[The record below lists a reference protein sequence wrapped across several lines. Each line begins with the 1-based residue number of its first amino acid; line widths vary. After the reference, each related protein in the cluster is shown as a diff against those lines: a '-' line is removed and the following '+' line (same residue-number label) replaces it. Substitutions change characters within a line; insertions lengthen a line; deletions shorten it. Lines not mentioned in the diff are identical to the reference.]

1 LGFRMNLFKFISI
14 FCITFFSQYSRAHD
28 FTYIKLSPILE
39 ERLRTLSQKPSL
51 PDLLKSNA
59 KMVEIISDEKEASGP
74 VVSGGGG
81 PFEDGNMSPVYS
93 KIIEVLSG
101 NFQKIGQNEA
111 NGILAFNRQFNLGEQ
126 NFSGFTWQKP
136 MGKFSISANR
146 VIRPYL
152 FSTTLW
158 IVEDTFTIYIDAT
171 TFLKSMKED
180 GLIDISEKNIGLFAG
195 LSFKRNFKY
204 EHFSSSYNEGLF
216 SDFSK
221 LFMSWNIFSLEP
233 IMKLSDYEIVS
244 KEDSITAAVGGM
256 ISSPP
261 IYGFSGAAGVMV
273 SYNHVGKTTVQKL
286 GPDDKH
292 APGEFLRVGSSKSN
306 SVSIAATAKV
316 QLDFLKLI
324 KLTLF
329 SYDFEYEYEKS
340 QTVNLSFYD
349 RDRAKLVS
357 NTPESAEFKH
367 ILTIGMPEI
376 KALQNN
382 IVTLDQREQ
391 QNMTSKFGFLLFGH
405 IKKKE
410 TEQIKIIKDGKSKT
424 FFRSHFENLK
434 TKQNFFSRLLNT
446 AIYALIKIDLGA
458 RLDASKARYVDIE
471 YDYQNENGGQTQDD
485 ISLDSEE
492 KLSVVLQNRYDA
504 RATAG
509 SSKKI
514 YKNHALDIIRNYSS
528 LAKEVGD
535 LVEKDELQGPMTIHT
550 SVRVEKVG
558 LKYFNQQDEDYHF
571 RAMAMVCDDEHPN
584 RWAQRNYRE
593 HMMKRLQTG
602 SALCVKQLG
611 KDYLAYK
618 EDLDNYHQINM
629 KKFRDFMIHLHK
641 KTDRVRDLNLF
652 FGENN
657 IFFNGYFASKTK
669 AGENFST
676 FFQDG
681 VFRGLG
687 IVDNY
692 IRANRTP
699 AAISME

>member
-1 LGFRMNLFKFISI
+1 MNNLKFIFIFSI
-14 FCITFFSQYSRAHD
+14 LFFSKVIWAHD

-51 PDLLKSNA
+51 PELLKSNA
-59 KMVEIISDEKEASGP
+59 KMVEIISDDKTGSGP
-74 VVSGGGG
+74 VISGGGG

-101 NFQKIGQNEA
+101 NFQKIGQDEA

-152 FSTTLW
+152 FSTNIW

-171 TFLKSMKED
+171 TFLKSMKDD
-180 GLIDISEKNIGLFAG
+180 GLIDISDKNIGLFAG
-195 LSFKRNFKY
+195 LSFKRNFRY
-204 EHFSSSYNEGLF
+204 EHFASSYNQGLF

-233 IMKLSDYEIVS
+233 IMRLSDYEIVT

-286 GPDDKH
+286 GPDDSR

-329 SYDFEYEYEKS
+329 SYDFEYEYEKT
-340 QTVNLSFYD
+340 QTINLSFYD
-349 RDRAKLVS
+349 RDRPKLAA

-376 KALQNN
+376 KALRNN
-382 IVTLDQREQ
+382 IVTLDEREQ

-410 TEQIKIIKDGKSKT
+410 TEQIKIVKDGKAKI

-446 AIYALIKIDLGA
+446 FIYALVKIDFGA
-458 RLDASKARYVDIE
+458 KLDASKARYVDIE
-471 YDYQNENGGQTQDD
+471 YDYQNEHGGQSEED

-492 KLSVVLQNRYDA
+492 KLSVALQNRYDA
-504 RATAG
+504 LATEG
-509 SSKKI
+509 KNKKI
-514 YKNHALDIIRNYSS
+514 YKNHALNIIQNYSA
-528 LAKEVGD
+528 LAREVSN
-535 LVEKDELQGPMTIHT
+535 LVEKDELKGPMTIHT
-550 SVRVEKVG
+550 TVRIEKIG
-558 LKYFNQQDEDYHF
+558 LKYFNEQDEDYHF
-571 RAMAMVCDDEHPN
+571 RAMAMVCNDDHPN
-584 RWAQRNYRE
+584 RWTQKSYRDQ
-593 HMMKRLQTG
+593 MMRRLQTG

-611 KDYLAYK
+611 KDYLKYK
-618 EDLDNYHQINM
+618 EDLDKYQLINM

-641 KTDRVRDLNLF
+641 KTDRVKDLNLF
-652 FGENN
+652 FGDNN
-657 IFFNGYFASKTK
+657 IFFHGYFSAKTK
-669 AGENFST
+669 SGENFST

-692 IRANRTP
+692 IRTNRSP